1 MKMMLKDTKK
11 VTQCLVGEWYMF
23 FIQFQILTMLLLVS
37 ESLVMICKT

>member
-11 VTQCLVGEWYMF
+11 VTQCLVGEWYMC
-23 FIQFQILTMLLLVS
+23 FIQFQILTVLLLLC

>member
-1 MKMMLKDTKK
+1 MKLMLKDKKK
-11 VTQCLVGEWYMF
+11 VTQHLVGEWYMC